1 MSRGEERRGSRGKSG
16 SDMTK
21 FGVILGVVAVLG
33 AGWLMWSVRGS
44 VLGTPA
50 TGPLLEL
57 DLEDQAVYRQ
67 LAQGITSGD
76 PTGTIGIIEF
86 GDYQCPGCGGF
97 ALAVKPQI
105 DLALVQTG
113 RAYFQF
119 FDFPLTHMHPHAF
132 LAARAARCAGDQD
145 FYWEYHQEL
154 FRNQSSWSGRQ
165 SAVGAFL
172 GYAQG
177 LGLDQDT
184 FEGCVKSDKYADVV
198 TANMSLGQEAGVSGT
213 PTIFLNVKGQGR
225 RPVMRNDF
233 QSIEAAIES
242 ALEDLETAGN

>member
-1 MSRGEERRGSRGKSG
+1 MSRGEERRRSRGRGG

-50 TGPLLEL
+50 TGPLVEL
-57 DLEDQAVYRQ
+57 DLDDAEVYQ
-67 LAQGITSGD
+67 ELAQGITSGD
-76 PTGTIGIIEF
+76 DSGTIGIIEF

-105 DLALVQTG
+105 DLMLVQTG

-119 FDFPLTHMHPHAF
+119 FDFPLTNMHPHAF

-145 FYWEYHQEL
+145 RYWEYHQEL

-184 FEGCVKSDKYADVV
+184 FEGCVKSDKYANVV
-198 TANMSLGQEAGVSGT
+198 TANMSLGRDAGVSGT
-213 PTIFLNVKGQGR
+213 PTIFIMVKGQGL

-242 ALEDLETAGN
+242 ALEDVETARN

>member
-1 MSRGEERRGSRGKSG
+1 
-16 SDMTK
+16 MTK

-33 AGWLMWSVRGS
+33 AGGLMWSVRGS

-50 TGPLLEL
+50 TGPLVEL
-57 DLEDQAVYRQ
+57 DLDDAEVYQ
-67 LAQGITSGD
+67 ELAQGITSGD
-76 PTGTIGIIEF
+76 DSGTIGIIEF

-105 DLALVQTG
+105 DLMLVQTG

-119 FDFPLTHMHPHAF
+119 FDFPLTNMHPHAF

-145 FYWEYHQEL
+145 RYWEYHQEL

-184 FEGCVKSDKYADVV
+184 FEGCVKSDKYANVV
-198 TANMSLGQEAGVSGT
+198 TANMSLGRDAGVSGT
-213 PTIFLNVKGQGR
+213 PTIFIMVKGQGL

-242 ALEDLETAGN
+242 ALEDVETARN

>member
-50 TGPLLEL
+50 TGPLVEL
-57 DLEDQAVYRQ
+57 DLDDAEVYQ
-67 LAQGITSGD
+67 ELAQGITSGD
-76 PTGTIGIIEF
+76 DSGTIGIIEF

-105 DLALVQTG
+105 DLMLVQTG

-119 FDFPLTHMHPHAF
+119 FDFPLTNMHPHAF

-145 FYWEYHQEL
+145 RYWEYHQEL

-184 FEGCVKSDKYADVV
+184 FEGCVKSDKYANVV
-198 TANMSLGQEAGVSGT
+198 TANMSLGRDAGVSGT
-213 PTIFLNVKGQGR
+213 PTIFIMVKGQGL

-242 ALEDLETAGN
+242 ALEDVETARN

>member
-1 MSRGEERRGSRGKSG
+1 VSRGEERRGSRGRGG

-50 TGPLLEL
+50 TGPLVEL
-57 DLEDQAVYRQ
+57 DLDDAEVYQ
-67 LAQGITSGD
+67 ELAQGITSGD
-76 PTGTIGIIEF
+76 DSGTIGIIEF

-105 DLALVQTG
+105 DLMLVQTG

-119 FDFPLTHMHPHAF
+119 FDFPLTNMHPHAF

-145 FYWEYHQEL
+145 RYWEYHQEL

-184 FEGCVKSDKYADVV
+184 FEGCVKSDKYANVV
-198 TANMSLGQEAGVSGT
+198 TANMSLGRDAGVSGT
-213 PTIFLNVKGQGR
+213 PTIFIMVKGQGL

-242 ALEDLETAGN
+242 ALEDVETARN

>member
-1 MSRGEERRGSRGKSG
+1 MSRGEERRGSRGRGG

-50 TGPLLEL
+50 TGPLVEL
-57 DLEDQAVYRQ
+57 DLDDAEVYQ
-67 LAQGITSGD
+67 ELAQGITSGD
-76 PTGTIGIIEF
+76 DSGTIGIIEF

-105 DLALVQTG
+105 DLMLVQTG

-119 FDFPLTHMHPHAF
+119 FDFPLTNMHPHAF

-145 FYWEYHQEL
+145 RYWEYHQEL

-184 FEGCVKSDKYADVV
+184 FEGCVKSDKYANVV
-198 TANMSLGQEAGVSGT
+198 TANMSLGRDAGVSGT
-213 PTIFLNVKGQGR
+213 PTIFIMVKGQGL

-242 ALEDLETAGN
+242 ALEDVETARN

>member
-1 MSRGEERRGSRGKSG
+1 MSRGGDKRGARGKDS

-21 FGVILGVVAVLG
+21 FALVLGIVAVIG
-33 AGWLMWSVRGS
+33 AGWLFWSVRGS

-57 DLEDQAVYRQ
+57 DLNDAEVYQQ

-76 PTGTIGIIEF
+76 QTGMIGIIEF

-97 ALAVKPQI
+97 ALSVKPQI

-113 RAYFQF
+113 RAYFQY

-132 LAARAARCAGDQD
+132 LAARAARCAADQD
-145 FYWEYHQEL
+145 QYWEYHQEL

-165 SAVGAFL
+165 SAIGAFL
-172 GYAQG
+172 GYGEG

-184 FEGCVKSDKYADVV
+184 FEACLKSDKYADVV
-198 TANMSLGQEAGVSGT
+198 TANMSLGRDAGVSGT
-213 PTIFLNVKGQGR
+213 PTIFLMVKGQGL
-225 RPVMRNDF
+225 RPVMHNDF
-233 QSIEAAIES
+233 QSIEAAIEM
-242 ALEDLETAGN
+242 ALEDLEAARN